1 MAEEMECKDGFCEIK
16 SAGPEVEPGNVFFE
30 PVSEAHP
37 PQPSKTTEDS
47 KMRQRFLQF
56 CDENPDHEECRIYD
70 V

>member
-16 SAGPEVEPGNVFFE
+16 GAVSEVKPEHVFFE
-30 PVSEAHP
+30 PVPEAHP
-37 PQPSKTTEDS
+37 PQPSQTTEDS

-56 CDENPDHEECRIYD
+56 CDDNPDHEECRIYE

>member
-1 MAEEMECKDGFCEIK
+1 MECKDGFCKIN
-16 SAGPEVEPGNVFFE
+16 GPTAEVKAENIFFE
-30 PVSEAHP
+30 PIAETHS